1 MNTLEVKK
9 QAIAKW
15 AKYALGAVAALV
27 ISPIIFLVVKGIVGL
42 MIAGTLGLVMIN
54 AAPWVAM
61 KLANWK
67 VRAIKAEAGANPI
80 ETLEN
85 LLIAKRAAF
94 NVAVEEVTKGV
105 AARDDFAVKTRAF
118 ARQYPA
124 RAAEFEQK
132 LAAMTG
138 LIERKKDALQ
148 AAQEQLRLASDKLDE
163 MKAYWDMSQAAQAA
177 NAAVQMDTGDLYER
191 MKADTAYDSVMSSF
205 NQAFAELEVT
215 AALTETE
222 SAQAIGYSPRNTAL
236 DFVEVVEPASKV
248 LVK

>member
-1 MNTLEVKK
+1 MSTLEEKK
-9 QAIAKW
+9 QKIASYAKW
-15 AKYALGAVAALV
+15 GLGALAAFVVAPV
-27 ISPIIFLVVKGIVGL
+27 IFLVVKGIVGL
-42 MIAGTLGLVMIN
+42 MIAGLLGLVVIN
-54 AAPWVAM
+54 AAPFVAM

-67 VRAIKAEAGANPI
+67 IKAIKYEAGANPI

-85 LLIAKRAAF
+85 LLIAKREAF
-94 NVAVEEVTKGV
+94 NVAVTEVTKGV

-132 LAAMTG
+132 LAAMTA

-148 AAQEQLRLASDKLDE
+148 AAQTQLKLADDKLDE
-163 MKAYWDMSQAAQAA
+163 MRAYWDMSQAAQAA

-191 MKADTAYDSVMSSF
+191 MKADTAYDAVMSSF

-215 AALTETE
+215 ASLTEAD
-222 SAQAIGYSPRNTAL
+222 SPGLLIHKPRNATL
-236 DFVEVVEPASKV
+236 DFVEVVEPVKV
-248 LVK
+248 LAK